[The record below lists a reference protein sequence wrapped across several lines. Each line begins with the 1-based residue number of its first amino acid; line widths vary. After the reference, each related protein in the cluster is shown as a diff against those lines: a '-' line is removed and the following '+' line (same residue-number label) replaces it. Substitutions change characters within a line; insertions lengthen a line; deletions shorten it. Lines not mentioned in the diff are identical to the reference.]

1 MKATETEREGGK
13 KTRIEAKMDLD
24 TTLEAGR
31 LFDRWEVAAE
41 AHCTSRPEQ
50 EPFSRHKINLKSEI
64 YRASSR
70 AGGAKQR
77 GVKAEQGFAFSPI
90 SG

>member
-1 MKATETEREGGK
+1 MKATETERERGEK

-41 AHCTSRPEQ
+41 VHCTSRPEQ
-50 EPFSRHKINLKSEI
+50 EPFSRHKINLKLEI
-64 YRASSR
+64 YRVSSR
-70 AGGAKQR
+70 AGSETKGSKGR
-77 GVKAEQGFAFSPI
+77 TGI
-90 SG
+90 RI